1 MNSIKPPKKQKKST
15 LVIIAI
21 VTLTLAV
28 GYLSYS
34 YYSKSWPFAN
44 GSASQKELSS
54 DEIQA
59 KSLRD
64 DPSNKLKN
72 TNSDKPV
79 EPTLN
84 EKSDKKQVT
93 MTASTD
99 SSDGFIFLR
108 GRIGYPVVDGTCYAV
123 LSGPSSQ
130 SIRKDTAI
138 LQNPAS
144 TDCKTISIPAS
155 ELAPG
160 KWTFI
165 LRYVSDSYE
174 GASNEVSFYV

>member
-1 MNSIKPPKKQKKST
+1 MKLPKKQKKSI
-15 LVIIAI
+15 LVIIAVVI
-21 VTLTLAV
+21 LTLVV
-28 GYLSYS
+28 GYLSYA
-34 YYSKSWPFAN
+34 YYSKNWPFAN
-44 GSASQKELSS
+44 SSTSQKEPSS

-72 TNSDKPV
+72 TNSDKPA

-84 EKSDKKQVT
+84 EKSDKKQVA

-99 SSDGFIFLR
+99 SSNGFIFLR
-108 GRIGYPVVDGTCYAV
+108 GRIGYPVVDGACYAV
-123 LSGPSSQ
+123 LSGPSNQ

-144 TDCKTISIPAS
+144 TDCKTISIPAG
-155 ELAPG
+155 ELTPG

-165 LRYVSDSYE
+165 LRYVSDGYE
-174 GASNEVSFYV
+174 GASNEVSFSV